1 MSNQTMLTEID
12 GPMLAEAFPAECLPA
27 AVIAGTEVAQRLML
41 RQWTDRFAVHIGFQS
56 VLIPSRLNFSP
67 DQLIMVETEEVRRF
81 VRALETR
88 SNDGFERQRAARDL
102 LVTMEPWGA
111 PFILSL
117 VGEYVIEIL
126 EDIASAIT
134 PENEQILGTFIT
146 QNEAYWNTIRRR
158 VASYWNVYYRSYPRT
173 KYVGFE
179 LVKRLEAA
187 ASVCAET
194 SSK

>member
-1 MSNQTMLTEID
+1 MLTEID
-12 GPMLAEAFPAECLPA
+12 GPMLAEAFPSEHLPE

-41 RQWTDRFAVHIGFQS
+41 RQWTDRFAVQVGFQS

-67 DQLIMVETEEVRRF
+67 DQLIMVETEEAQRF

-102 LVTMEPWGA
+102 LATMEPWGA

-126 EDIASAIT
+126 EDIAASIT
-134 PENEQILGTFIT
+134 PENERILGTFIT
-146 QNEAYWNTIRRR
+146 RNEAYWNTIKRR
-158 VASYWNVYYRSYPRT
+158 VASYWNVYYRSCRRAA
-173 KYVGFE
+173 YVGFE
-179 LVKRLEAA
+179 LVERLEAA
-187 ASVCAET
+187 AFVCAET
-194 SSK
+194 SRK

>member
-1 MSNQTMLTEID
+1 
-12 GPMLAEAFPAECLPA
+12 
-27 AVIAGTEVAQRLML
+27 
-41 RQWTDRFAVHIGFQS
+41 
-56 VLIPSRLNFSP
+56 
-67 DQLIMVETEEVRRF
+67 MVETEEVRRF